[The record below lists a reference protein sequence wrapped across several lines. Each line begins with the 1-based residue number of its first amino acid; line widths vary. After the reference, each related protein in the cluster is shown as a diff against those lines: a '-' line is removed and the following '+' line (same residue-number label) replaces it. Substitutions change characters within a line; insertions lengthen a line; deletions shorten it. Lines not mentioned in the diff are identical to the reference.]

1 MAIKGLE
8 ELLARWKSGE
18 IENASAFES
27 ELNKALAPD
36 WTPKSVFNELN
47 EKHKLADSQLKD
59 AQSQLE
65 TLKSKAGLSD
75 EYKAQIEKMT
85 SDHANAKAEFEK
97 QMKDMRNDF
106 ALTSALSKANARDA
120 KLVKAVI
127 DSTKLTF
134 NEDGT
139 IGGLEDQ
146 LKTAKESYSYL
157 FDADSEAEIKKPSFG
172 ASSGSHTTGKTDS
185 LLDAMKASAGL

>member
-8 ELLARWKSGE
+8 ELLTRWTKGE

-27 ELNKALAPD
+27 DLNKLLAPE

-59 AQSQLE
+59 AQTQLE

-97 QMKDMRNDF
+97 QMRDMKNDF

-120 KLVKAVI
+120 KLVKSII
-127 DSTKLTF
+127 DSSKLTF
-134 NEDGT
+134 KDDGT
-139 IGGLEDQ
+139 IEGLEDQ

-157 FDADSEAEIKKPSFG
+157 FDADAEAEIKKPSFG
-172 ASSGSHTTGKTDS
+172 NPTGSHNNEKTDT
-185 LLDAMKASAGL
+185 LLDTMRASAGL